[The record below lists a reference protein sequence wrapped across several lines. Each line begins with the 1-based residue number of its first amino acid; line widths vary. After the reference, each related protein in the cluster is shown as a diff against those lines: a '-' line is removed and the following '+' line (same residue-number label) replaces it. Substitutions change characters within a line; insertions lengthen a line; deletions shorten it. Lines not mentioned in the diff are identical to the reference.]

1 MAIAHNGTAMARIK
15 GILFDKDGTLIDH
28 EATWAP
34 ITIAIARHAARGDER
49 LADELLLHG
58 GFDPRTQTF
67 RAGTPLAAGTPP
79 EIAAVWA
86 EILGD
91 RAPPSLA
98 QDIHD
103 MFDAGS
109 SNSQLLPGI
118 RDALLHLRREA
129 EFLGIATSDSLAGI
143 HGSLGHHDVLDL
155 FDFLAGYDSGHGTK
169 PGPGMVQAF
178 CRAVRLDPCEVA
190 VVGDNT
196 HDLRMGIAAGAGLV
210 IGVLTGT
217 SGYSDLAGEAH
228 LVIDSVAAM
237 PGHAEFMARMI

>member
-1 MAIAHNGTAMARIK
+1 MARIR

-28 EATWAP
+28 EATWVP
-34 ITIAIARHAARGDER
+34 ITLAIARHAARGDAM
-49 LADELLLHG
+49 LASELLEHG
-58 GFDPRTQTF
+58 GFDTRMQKF

-79 EIAAVWA
+79 EIAAVWI

-91 RAPPSLA
+91 RAPPRLA

-109 SNSQLLPGI
+109 TNSALLPGI

-129 EFLGIATSDSLAGI
+129 EFLGIATSDSVAGI
-143 HGSLGHHDVLDL
+143 QGSLGHHDVLDL
-155 FDFLAGYDSGHGTK
+155 FDFLAGYDSGHGLK
-169 PGPGMVQAF
+169 PGPGMALAF
-178 CRAVRLDPCEVA
+178 CRAMRLDPSEVA

-196 HDLRMGIAAGAGLV
+196 HDLRMGHSAGAGLK

-217 SGYSDLAGEAH
+217 SGHADLAGEAD
-228 LVIDSVAAM
+228 LVIDSVAGM
-237 PGHAEFMARMI
+237 PSHAEFMARLV